1 MDWVL
6 SLWNGNQSDRISE
19 ISCLKTGA
27 DTEIAVMGHR
37 PQIRLAVSVNL
48 SFGGWVK
55 SFQAQVSGQILAGF
69 INGY

>member
-1 MDWVL
+1 MATKVIEL
-6 SLWNGNQSDRISE
+6 AGL
-19 ISCLKTGA
+19 SCLKTGA
-27 DTEIAVMGHR
+27 DTEIAVTGYR
-37 PQIRLAVSVNL
+37 PQIRFALSVNL